1 MDKDKYINPEYKP
14 DEHTCKEIENL
25 HKKGES
31 LSGIQLKFADMKNAN
46 LINAD
51 LSNSDLTK
59 ADFSGASMYGV
70 NLEGANLF
78 KTNLEGA
85 NLKAA
90 NMKNCNML
98 GADFSNTKLNSV
110 EWSTDYKIINEQEAE
125 AVLAEGNPEKAK
137 EKYKEAEDI
146 YRALKISLKAQTLGD
161 DVGKFFEREMIV
173 RRKQMPR
180 FSPRRIIYK
189 LAHLTTG
196 YGEKIGNIFYT
207 AIWIIIACALLY
219 GIEGVSYLVFQDS
232 HLNREDLTLGFF
244 GDVDEFGGMLNVIGN
259 LLYFSVVVFSTVG
272 FGDIVP
278 IGLLGKSIMVF
289 EGIIGGLI
297 MAVLI
302 IALYKQLMD
311 R

>member
-1 MDKDKYINPEYKP
+1 MSKDTFMNPDYKH
-14 DEHTCKEIENL
+14 DENTQQEIEKL
-25 HKKGES
+25 LDDGVS
-31 LSGIQLKFADMKNAN
+31 LSGIFLKYANMKNAKLVN
-46 LINAD
+46 VDMSGAD
-51 LSNSDLTK
+51 LTRS
-59 ADFSGASMYGV
+59 DFSGASMYGA

-78 KTNLEGA
+78 KANFEGTNLKSA
-85 NLKAA
+85 NLR
-90 NMKNCNML
+90 NCDLL
-98 GADFSNTKLNSV
+98 GVDFSNTKLNNV
-110 EWSTDYKIINEQEAE
+110 EWGKDYKVINEQKAE
-125 AVLAEGNPEKAK
+125 AALVAGDLDKAK

-146 YRALKISLKAQTLGD
+146 YRALKISLKTQTLGD
-161 DVGKFFEREMIV
+161 DVGKFFEREMIA

-180 FSPRRIIYK
+180 FTPRRIIYK

-207 AIWIIIACALLY
+207 AIWVIIASALLY
-219 GIEGVSYLVFQDS
+219 GIEGVSYKSYV
-232 HLNREDLTLGFF
+232 LGFF
-244 GDVDEFGGMLNVIGN
+244 GDVEQYGGMLPVIGN
-259 LLYFSVVVFSTVG
+259 LFYFSVVVFSTVG

-278 IGLLGKSIMVF
+278 IGPLGKSIMIF